1 MGPENTYILLH
12 TSDRLNS
19 RIAAMKSNK
28 GKGKPTNQPKK
39 IKLLRK
45 LGVLLEKIKF
55 WVSTTF
61 PKEKIV
67 HAGRKSRDSS
77 YSVFLVKPKN
87 NKKALDLQHQ

>member
-1 MGPENTYILLH
+1 MGPENPYILLH
-12 TSDRLNS
+12 TSDCLNS

-28 GKGKPTNQPKK
+28 GKDKQTK
-39 IKLLRK
+39 KLLRK
-45 LGVLLEKIKF
+45 LGVVFLEKIKF

-61 PKEKIV
+61 PKKKIF

-87 NKKALDLQHQ
+87 KKKALDLQHQ